1 MKSGITGFGVYLPQF
16 RITRSAIA
24 KAWGRCG
31 AAIERKTVLGF
42 DEDTLTMATDAGRTA
57 LERAGSSQGNTAL
70 SFASTTPVYG
80 ERPSAGSLGMMLS
93 LPDNL
98 FATEHLSSTRA
109 GTEAM
114 VALGALLQSD
124 IAENGL
130 LVASDAPQAA
140 PENPLD
146 HGFGAAA
153 AAFAFG
159 SGEAVATVG
168 ERYSMVADYPG
179 QRFRVQGQREVEDIG
194 VPPYSGQALAQ
205 VLGGAIKGLLK
216 TTGKEGKDFRFVVA
230 VQPDPKSTGR
240 LLGRLGFTAEQQAVN
255 AWQGKVGDVGAA
267 APLLGLAEALS
278 QCDAGDSILVVGYG
292 PGAGA
297 DAVIV
302 EAGPAVEK
310 ARTWGLGDSLEQGE
324 VIDYTV
330 YAKIRNRPL

>member
-16 RITRSAIA
+16 RITRSTIA
-24 KAWGRCG
+24 AAWGRCG

-42 DEDTLTMATDAGRTA
+42 DEDTLTMANDAARTA
-57 LERAGSSQGNTAL
+57 LDRAEFVQASTAL

-80 ERPSAGSLGMMLS
+80 ERLSAGSLGMMLN
-93 LPDNL
+93 LPKDL
-98 FATEHLSSTRA
+98 FATEHTTSSRS
-109 GTEAM
+109 GTEAL
-114 VALGALLQSD
+114 VALGALLGAGVAD
-124 IAENGL
+124 NGV

-140 PENPLD
+140 ADNPLD

-153 AAFAFG
+153 AAFVFG
-159 SGEAVATVG
+159 TGEAVATVG
-168 ERYSMVADYPG
+168 QHCSMVADYPG
-179 QRFRVQGQREVEDIG
+179 QRFRVQGARDVEDIG
-194 VPPYSGQALAQ
+194 VPPYSGQALAD
-205 VLGGAIKGLLK
+205 VLGGAVKSLLK
-216 TTGKEGKDFRFVVA
+216 TSGKQASDFRFVVA
-230 VQPDPKSTGR
+230 VQPDPKTAGR
-240 LLGRLGFTAEQQAVN
+240 LLGRMGFTANQMAVN

-278 QCDAGDSILVVGYG
+278 QCEPGDMILVLGYG

-297 DAVIV
+297 DAVII

-310 ARTWGLGDSLEQGE
+310 ARTWGLSDSVEQGE